1 MKGSFAAALYCM
13 VVLAAGCA
21 TAGSKTR
28 EETLKARLDALESQV
43 AALNQ
48 RVEEATP
55 GPQGSEGPAGGQRA
69 RMAKASPAAKL
80 SVRQI
85 QRALTESG
93 FYKGTVDGKEGP
105 LTKKAL
111 KEFQQVQGLKP
122 DGIVGPATTDALSR
136 YLDPKQE

>member
-1 MKGSFAAALYCM
+1 MKGSFAAALLST

-21 TAGSKTR
+21 TAGSKAKD
-28 EETLKARLDALESQV
+28 ETLKARLDALESQV

-48 RVEEATP
+48 RVEEVS
-55 GPQGSEGPAGGQRA
+55 QGPAGGQRT
-69 RMAKASPAAKL
+69 RVAKASPAAKL
-80 SVRQI
+80 SVRQV
-85 QRALTESG
+85 QRALTASG

-111 KEFQQVQGLKP
+111 KEFQQAQGLKA
-122 DGIVGPATTDALSR
+122 DGIVGSATTDALSR